1 MQFSELCYR
10 SGTFFFPFFSW
21 CTTASM
27 SPVHLLFGFFI
38 GCSQLSMDLNLVENS
53 QANKLIMIAS
63 FFAIF
68 GFRSEGSEHTKY
80 GINRV
85 DEMNN
90 DKKKNRVNERDYC
103 NYIELINNRVL
114 LPSR

>member
-1 MQFSELCYR
+1 
-10 SGTFFFPFFSW
+10 
-21 CTTASM
+21 M

-53 QANKLIMIAS
+53 EANKLIMIAS

-90 DKKKNRVNERDYC
+90 DKKK
-103 NYIELINNRVL
+103 IELMNGITATILNWLTIEYYSRPDKEFDVDSFSLLESTYIVL
-114 LPSR
+114 S

>member
-1 MQFSELCYR
+1 MNSAIGQGL
-10 SGTFFFPFFSW
+10 FFFPFFSW

-38 GCSQLSMDLNLVENS
+38 GCSQLSMDLNLVENCE
-53 QANKLIMIAS
+53 ANKLIMIAS

-90 DKKKNRVNERDYC
+90 DKKK
-103 NYIELINNRVL
+103 IELMNGITATILN
-114 LPSR
+114 